1 MQQKGWKLKSSNSW
15 KSVGSSKGEHKKIKV
30 LIQEIKYLTNRNSQK
45 KKKKKGKKRDQM
57 KGRKL
62 SRKQFKEIP
71 NKQREWIL
79 WLKAPTKYSSHGHTV
94 SEYQR

>member
-45 KKKKKGKKRDQM
+45 KKKKRQEKRSNEGE
-57 KGRKL
+57 KIIK
-62 SRKQFKEIP
+62 KQFNEIP
-71 NKQREWIL
+71 NKQKEWIL